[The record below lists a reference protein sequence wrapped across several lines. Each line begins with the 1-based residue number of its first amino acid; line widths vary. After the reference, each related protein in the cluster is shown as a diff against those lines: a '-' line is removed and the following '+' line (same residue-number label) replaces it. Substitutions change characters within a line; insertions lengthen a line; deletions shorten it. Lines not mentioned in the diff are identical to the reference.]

1 MNNFEIKYLIADE
14 YINSVIREKKFDIDL
29 ISKKLKID
37 NTIIKTLFPYSE
49 EINKLEYLKLF
60 NSKIDDEIL
69 ILLNKEIRDEDASYF
84 EKILEAFFIKFEN
97 LDKYKKALIILSY
110 ENKDKLLNFLIL
122 NNQNHKF
129 ILKLMRCCG
138 DQDPYFKLNIK
149 AALLNSIYIKNLNV
163 LLNREKITTEKIMS
177 NLDKDLKKVFDLP
190 FLFKIK

>member
-14 YINSVIREKKFDIDL
+14 YIASILKGKNFDLNL

-37 NTIIKTLFPYSE
+37 NSVIQTLFPYSE
-49 EINKLEYLKLF
+49 KINKLEYLKIF

-69 ILLNKEIRDEDASYF
+69 ISLNKEIKDEDATYF

-97 LDKYKKALIILSY
+97 LDKYKKALIILSS
-110 ENKDKLLNFLIL
+110 EKKDKLLNFLIL

-129 ILKLMRCCG
+129 ILKLMKCCG
-138 DQDPYFKLNIK
+138 DQDPFLKLNIK

-163 LLNREKITTEKIMS
+163 LLNREKISIDKIMS
-177 NLDKDLKKVFDLP
+177 NLDKDLKRVFELP
-190 FLFKIK
+190 FIFKN

>member
-14 YINSVIREKKFDIDL
+14 YINSVIREKKIDIDL

-37 NTIIKTLFPYSE
+37 SSIIKTLFPYSD

-69 ILLNKEIRDEDASYF
+69 ILLNKEIRDEDATYF

-97 LDKYKKALIILSY
+97 LDKYKKALIFLSS
-110 ENKDKLLNFLIL
+110 KKRDKFLNFLIL

-129 ILKLMRCCG
+129 ILKLMKCCG
-138 DQDPYFKLNIK
+138 DKDTYFKLNIK
-149 AALLNSIYIKNLNV
+149 ATLLNSLYIKNLNE
-163 LLNREKITTEKIMS
+163 LLNRKEITIDKIMS
-177 NLDKDLKKVFDLP
+177 NLDKDLKKVFELP
-190 FLFKIK
+190 FLFKN

>member
-37 NTIIKTLFPYSE
+37 RSIIKTLFPYSE

-69 ILLNKEIRDEDASYF
+69 IFLNKEIRDEDATYF

-97 LDKYKKALIILSY
+97 LDKYKKALIFLSS
-110 ENKDKLLNFLIL
+110 KKRDKFLNFLIL

-129 ILKLMRCCG
+129 FLKLLKCCG
-138 DQDPYFKLNIK
+138 DLDPFIKLNIK
-149 AALLNSIYIKNLNV
+149 ATLLNSLYIKNLNE
-163 LLNREKITTEKIMS
+163 LLNKEKITIDKVMS
-177 NLDKDLKKVFDLP
+177 NLDNDLKKLFELR
-190 FLFKIK
+190 FLFKN

>member
-14 YINSVIREKKFDIDL
+14 YINAVIKEKKFDINS

-37 NTIIKTLFPYSE
+37 SSIIKTFFPHGE

-69 ILLNKEIRDEDASYF
+69 IFLNKEIRDEDATYF

-97 LDKYKKALIILSY
+97 LDKYKKALIFLSY
-110 ENKDKLLNFLIL
+110 KKRDKFLNFLIL

-129 ILKLMRCCG
+129 ILRLMKCCG
-138 DQDPYFKLNIK
+138 DKDLYFKLNLK
-149 AALLNSIYIKNLNV
+149 ATLLNSLYLKNLNE
-163 LLNREKITTEKIMS
+163 LLNREETTIDKIMS
-177 NLDKDLKKVFDLP
+177 NLDKDLKRVFELP
-190 FLFKIK
+190 FLFKN

>member
-37 NTIIKTLFPYSE
+37 SSIIKTLFPYSE

-69 ILLNKEIRDEDASYF
+69 ILLNKEIRDEDATYF

-97 LDKYKKALIILSY
+97 LDKYKKALIFLSS
-110 ENKDKLLNFLIL
+110 KKRDKLLNFLIL

-129 ILKLMRCCG
+129 ILKLMKCCG
-138 DQDPYFKLNIK
+138 DKDLYFKLNIK
-149 AALLNSIYIKNLNV
+149 ATLLNSLYIKNLNEF
-163 LLNREKITTEKIMS
+163 LNREEITIDKIMS
-177 NLDKDLKKVFDLP
+177 NLDKDLKKVFELP
-190 FLFKIK
+190 FLFKN

>member
-37 NTIIKTLFPYSE
+37 SSIIKTLFPYSD

-69 ILLNKEIRDEDASYF
+69 ILLNKEIRDEDATYF

-97 LDKYKKALIILSY
+97 LDKYKKALIFLSS
-110 ENKDKLLNFLIL
+110 KKRDKFLNFLIL

-129 ILKLMRCCG
+129 ILKLLKCCG
-138 DQDPYFKLNIK
+138 DRDPFIKLNIK
-149 AALLNSIYIKNLNV
+149 AALLNSLYIKNLNE
-163 LLNREKITTEKIMS
+163 LLNREEITIDKIMS
-177 NLDKDLKKVFDLP
+177 NLDKDLKKVFELP
-190 FLFKIK
+190 FLFKN

>member
-37 NTIIKTLFPYSE
+37 NSIIKTLFPYSE

-69 ILLNKEIRDEDASYF
+69 ILLNKEIRDEDATYF

-97 LDKYKKALIILSY
+97 LDKYKKALIFLSS
-110 ENKDKLLNFLIL
+110 KKRDKFLNFLIL

-129 ILKLMRCCG
+129 ILKLLKCCG
-138 DQDPYFKLNIK
+138 DQDSFIKLNIK
-149 AALLNSIYIKNLNV
+149 ATLLNSLYIKNLHV
-163 LLNREKITTEKIMS
+163 LLTRQKITLDKIMS
-177 NLDKDLKKVFDLP
+177 NLDKDLKKVFELT
-190 FLFKIK
+190 FLFKN

>member
-37 NTIIKTLFPYSE
+37 SSIIKTLFPYSE

-69 ILLNKEIRDEDASYF
+69 ILLNKEIRDEDATYF

-97 LDKYKKALIILSY
+97 LDKYKKALIILSS
-110 ENKDKLLNFLIL
+110 EKKDKLLNFLIL

-129 ILKLMRCCG
+129 FLKLLKCCG
-138 DQDPYFKLNIK
+138 DRDPFIKLTIK
-149 AALLNSIYIKNLNV
+149 AALLNSLYIKNLNE
-163 LLNREKITTEKIMS
+163 LLNRKEISIEKIMS
-177 NLDKDLKKVFDLP
+177 NLDKDLKRVFELP
-190 FLFKIK
+190 FIFKN

>member
-37 NTIIKTLFPYSE
+37 SSIIKTLFPYSD

-69 ILLNKEIRDEDASYF
+69 ILLNKEIRDEDATYF

-97 LDKYKKALIILSY
+97 LDKYKKALIFLSS
-110 ENKDKLLNFLIL
+110 KKRDKFLNFLIL

-129 ILKLMRCCG
+129 ILKLMKCCG
-138 DQDPYFKLNIK
+138 DKDTYFKLNIK
-149 AALLNSIYIKNLNV
+149 ATLLNSLYIKNLNE
-163 LLNREKITTEKIMS
+163 LLNRKEITIDKIMS
-177 NLDKDLKKVFDLP
+177 NLDKDLKKVFELP
-190 FLFKIK
+190 FLFKN